1 MVRPLHLQLL
11 GLRHGRAALGVKTCS
26 CVCVSGTEKTYLQK
40 YIYTRTNTQAHIHIM
55 VYVYM
60 YVCSAHTCIS
70 LLHAYVYMY
79 VRCCAVLCCAVL
91 CCAVCMHLCPTPL
104 QSTGR
109 NPNPSPLRANIFD
122 SELGLRVDC
131 GLGKDHGISGTQ
143 VDGFSKARCLKT
155 PSPKAGPCWCVE
167 SWVWRGEPS
176 DLGPVSC
183 GAAFGFWV

>member
-26 CVCVSGTEKTYLQK
+26 CVCVCQVQRKHICKNTSIQEQTHKRTYTLWCMFICT
-40 YIYTRTNTQAHIHIM
+40 YA
-55 VYVYM
+55 
-60 YVCSAHTCIS
+60 AHTHVFLSFMRMCIC
-70 LLHAYVYMY
+70 M
-79 VRCCAVLCCAVL
+79 CGAVLCCAVL